1 MITQKKQQPRG
12 IRNNNPLN
20 MVRTKRSKWVGMRPQ
35 QTDKMF
41 CQFTSMAFGVRA
53 AFIQLEKYWDE
64 KHLRTISKIVRLWCP
79 DSEKVMM
86 VYENVVSGY
95 TGIPKDDLLPRPSD
109 DYITWSRIFNAMCRV
124 ENGCSLASDDITL
137 GYSLFIRSLS
147 PALPRREGDEITYRH

>member
-20 MVRTKRSKWVGMRPQ
+20 MVRTRRSKWVGMRPQ

-53 AFIQLEKYWDE
+53 AFIQLKKYWAE

-79 DSEKVMM
+79 DSEKIMM
-86 VYENVVSGY
+86 VYENAVSAY
-95 TGIPKDDLLPRPSD
+95 TGIPKDDPLPRPSD

-137 GYSLFIRSLS
+137 GYSLFLKYVMHN
-147 PALPRREGDEITYRH
+147 A